1 MSMSQTAKISELKN
15 RLSHY
20 LARVRRG
27 ESILVLDR
35 DRVIARIEPAGSSE
49 SDPTDDARWL
59 ADLERRG
66 VLRRGRGAL
75 PRRWLARRPKIKADV
90 VRAVLDEREEG
101 R

>member
-1 MSMSQTAKISELKN
+1 MAPTAKISELKN

-27 ESILVLDR
+27 ESILVMDW

-49 SDPTDDARWL
+49 SDATDDARWL

-66 VLRRGRGAL
+66 VVRRARGPL
-75 PRRWLARRPKIKADV
+75 PRRWLAQRPKIKADV